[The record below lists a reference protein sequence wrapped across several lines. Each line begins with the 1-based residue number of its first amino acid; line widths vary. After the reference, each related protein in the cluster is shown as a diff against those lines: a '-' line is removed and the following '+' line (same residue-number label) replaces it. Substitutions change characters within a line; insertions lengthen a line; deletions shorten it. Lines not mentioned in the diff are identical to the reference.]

1 MFEHLFRPL
10 AVGSAELP
18 NRIVSTA
25 HQTGF
30 VERHLPND
38 DFVAYHEARAR
49 GGVGLIV
56 LEATAVHETGLLT
69 AHTLAGYHGE
79 IVAAYRRVAGAVQ
92 PHGTRLFV
100 QLFHGGREVIASAPK
115 PAAVAPS
122 AIPSERF
129 RSEPRALRGEEI
141 EEILAGYKRAAEL
154 AAAGG
159 LDGVEISAAHRYLI
173 EQFFTP
179 ALNRRRDG
187 WGERTRFLEAA
198 VDAVRAGAGELAVG
212 IRFSA
217 DSAAA
222 REIAAKIADRVDYLS
237 VALGNSSSYLGSV
250 GIVPPPPVEEN
261 AIESRLGP
269 FRLGPPLVATSRV
282 VDPALAER
290 LLASGA
296 ADAVGMTRAL
306 ITDPDLS
313 QKARAGRTEEILR
326 CIGCNACIA
335 HYHAET
341 PIACTQNPRTGRERT
356 LPRPARAPT
365 AARLVV
371 VGAGPAGLAAAA
383 EAHAAGHEVIVL
395 ERAGRIGGQLA
406 LAAAA
411 PGVAEIA
418 RSLAG
423 NYERL
428 LRGVDIRLGADAD
441 ADAVAELGPDAVV
454 VATGA
459 EPYRPE
465 LPLDGVEVVQAW
477 ELLERGVPAARR
489 IVIADWGGDS
499 AGLDCA
505 ELCAAGESDVT
516 LALASVAAGEGVH
529 QYRRNLYLARLYAA
543 GVAIEH
549 HLELAGART
558 GCVRLRN
565 VFAPEIEVERGA
577 DLLVLALGRVPVD
590 GLAPELRARGL
601 RVEEA
606 GDCRSPRSAEEAVLE
621 GTLAARRLVDK

>member
-1 MFEHLFRPL
+1 EAARAGARPCCPPSRRRSSPARCRPRRLAAARRPGRRGRSRRCRSRRRARRAAVGSPPLRQVPRRAGRPRRHRPTASAAPRPRRRPRRARRARPRAGTARRRGHGAGSWPIVGSPVVFEHLFRPL

-356 LPRPARAPT
+356 LPRPARATT

-383 EAHAAGHEVIVL
+383 EAHAAGNE
-395 ERAGRIGGQLA
+395 
-406 LAAAA
+406 
-411 PGVAEIA
+411 
-418 RSLAG
+418 
-423 NYERL
+423 
-428 LRGVDIRLGADAD
+428 
-441 ADAVAELGPDAVV
+441 
-454 VATGA
+454 
-459 EPYRPE
+459 
-465 LPLDGVEVVQAW
+465 
-477 ELLERGVPAARR
+477 
-489 IVIADWGGDS
+489 
-499 AGLDCA
+499 
-505 ELCAAGESDVT
+505 
-516 LALASVAAGEGVH
+516 
-529 QYRRNLYLARLYAA
+529 
-543 GVAIEH
+543 
-549 HLELAGART
+549 
-558 GCVRLRN
+558 
-565 VFAPEIEVERGA
+565 
-577 DLLVLALGRVPVD
+577 
-590 GLAPELRARGL
+590 
-601 RVEEA
+601 
-606 GDCRSPRSAEEAVLE
+606 
-621 GTLAARRLVDK
+621 

>member
-1 MFEHLFRPL
+1 EAARAGARPCCPPSRRRSSPARCRPRRLAAARRPGRRGRSRRCRPRRRARRAAVGSPPLRQVPRRAGRPRRARPRAGTARRRGHGAGSWPIVGSPVVFEHLFRPL

-187 WGERTRFLEAA
+187 WGERTRFLEAV

-212 IRFSA
+212 IRLSA

-222 REIAAKIADRVDYLS
+222 REIAAKIADRVDY
-237 VALGNSSSYLGSV
+237 
-250 GIVPPPPVEEN
+250 
-261 AIESRLGP
+261 
-269 FRLGPPLVATSRV
+269 
-282 VDPALAER
+282 
-290 LLASGA
+290 
-296 ADAVGMTRAL
+296 
-306 ITDPDLS
+306 
-313 QKARAGRTEEILR
+313 
-326 CIGCNACIA
+326 
-335 HYHAET
+335 
-341 PIACTQNPRTGRERT
+341 
-356 LPRPARAPT
+356 
-365 AARLVV
+365 
-371 VGAGPAGLAAAA
+371 
-383 EAHAAGHEVIVL
+383 
-395 ERAGRIGGQLA
+395 
-406 LAAAA
+406 
-411 PGVAEIA
+411 
-418 RSLAG
+418 
-423 NYERL
+423 
-428 LRGVDIRLGADAD
+428 
-441 ADAVAELGPDAVV
+441 
-454 VATGA
+454 
-459 EPYRPE
+459 
-465 LPLDGVEVVQAW
+465 
-477 ELLERGVPAARR
+477 
-489 IVIADWGGDS
+489 
-499 AGLDCA
+499 
-505 ELCAAGESDVT
+505 
-516 LALASVAAGEGVH
+516 
-529 QYRRNLYLARLYAA
+529 
-543 GVAIEH
+543 
-549 HLELAGART
+549 
-558 GCVRLRN
+558 
-565 VFAPEIEVERGA
+565 
-577 DLLVLALGRVPVD
+577 
-590 GLAPELRARGL
+590 
-601 RVEEA
+601 
-606 GDCRSPRSAEEAVLE
+606 
-621 GTLAARRLVDK
+621 